1 MRLKPILFFI
11 VVGSIAALFVYK
23 EASKTGKPGVISVG
37 QQAPDFAIKDQSG
50 KEVKL
55 SDFRGKLVFL
65 NFWATWCAPCI
76 EEMPEM
82 HTLNQAFKDRKFV
95 MMAVSVD
102 NNWEVVKDFY
112 TKLRLDIPTYLDPGQ
127 QIRNTYK
134 VRGYPETFIIDR
146 NGSVL
151 KYIIG
156 PQHWSDP
163 KVMGTIETM
172 IKDQETKESAVPNE
186 TRL

>member
-1 MRLKPILFFI
+1 MRIKPLIFFV
-11 VVGSIAALFVYK
+11 VVGSIAALFIYR
-23 EASKTGKPGVISVG
+23 EASKTGQPGVISVG
-37 QQAPDFAIKDQSG
+37 QQAPDFTIKDENG
-50 KEVKL
+50 KQVKL

-82 HTLNQAFKDRKFV
+82 DTLNQKFKDRKFQ

-112 TKLRLDIPTYLDPGQ
+112 NKHNLEIPTYLDPGQ
-127 QIRNTYK
+127 QIRNSYK
-134 VRGYPETFIIDR
+134 VRGYPETFILDR

-156 PQHWSDP
+156 PQRWSDP
-163 KVMGTIETM
+163 KMMATIEAL
-172 IKDQETKESAVPNE
+172 IQAQENSPPVPNE

>member
-1 MRLKPILFFI
+1 MRIKPILFFVI
-11 VVGSIAALFVYK
+11 VGAIAALFIYR
-23 EASKTGKPGVISVG
+23 ESTKTGKPGVISVG
-37 QQAPDFAIKDQSG
+37 QQAPDFVTKDESG
-50 KEVKL
+50 KEIRL

-76 EEMPEM
+76 EEMPDLN
-82 HTLNQAFKDRKFV
+82 TLNETFKDRKFQ

-102 NNWEVVKDFY
+102 TNWKVVKDFY
-112 TKLRLDIPTYLDPGQ
+112 EKHNIAIPTYLDPGQ
-127 QIRNTYK
+127 QARNTYK

-151 KYIIG
+151 KYVIG
-156 PQHWSDP
+156 PQRWSDP
-163 KVMGTIETM
+163 RIMATIEAM
-172 IKDQETKESAVPNE
+172 IKEQESAPAVVPDE

>member
-1 MRLKPILFFI
+1 MRIKPILFFVI
-11 VVGSIAALFVYK
+11 VGGIAALFVYR
-23 EASKTGKPGVISVG
+23 EASKTGRPGVISVG
-37 QQAPDFAIKDQSG
+37 QQAPDFVTKDETG
-50 KEVKL
+50 KEVRL

-65 NFWATWCAPCI
+65 NFWATWCLPCI

-82 HTLNQAFKDRKFV
+82 QTLNEKFKDRKFQ

-102 NNWEVVKDFY
+102 TNWQIVKDFY
-112 TKLRLDIPTYLDPGQ
+112 KKHNIDVPTYLDPGQ
-127 QIRNTYK
+127 QARNTFK

-156 PQHWSDP
+156 PQPWSDP
-163 KVMGTIETM
+163 KVMGTIEKM
-172 IKDQETKESAVPNE
+172 ITDQENAPPVSNE